1 MVCLHRYA
9 RGSEG
14 LPTLRIS
21 RKLKRSSAG
30 KAHDIE
36 RCQQFSHTACGRGP
50 FYWFRNVGFLQRS
63 AGAGEN
69 LALGNGGAATARGT
83 MSDWLNSDG
92 HRAVLLAPE
101 FDLVG
106 ISVASGEFRGYRG
119 VSIWVAHF
127 GSHG

>member
-9 RGSEG
+9 RASEG
-14 LPTLRIS
+14 LPTLSIS

-30 KAHDIE
+30 KARDIE
-36 RCQQFSHTACGRGP
+36 RCQQFSHRTCGRGA
-50 FYWFRNVGFLQRS
+50 FYWFRKVGFLQHAS
-63 AGAGEN
+63 GAAEN
-69 LALGNGGAATARGT
+69 LALGNGEAATARGT

-101 FDLVG
+101 YDLVG
-106 ISVASGEFRGYRG
+106 ISVISGAFRGYRG
-119 VSIWVAHF
+119 VAIWVAHF